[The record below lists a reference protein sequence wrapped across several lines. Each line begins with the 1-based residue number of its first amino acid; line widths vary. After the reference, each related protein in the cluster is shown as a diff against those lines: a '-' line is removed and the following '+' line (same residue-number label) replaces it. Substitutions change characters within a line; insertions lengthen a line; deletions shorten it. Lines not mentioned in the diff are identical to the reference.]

1 MSPLPDHCQ
10 VAIVGGGAAGTLVA
24 LRLLEAATAPMR
36 IVVLEPAA
44 TLGQGVAY
52 ATDRAEHVLN
62 VPAGRM
68 SLWPQRPGDFIDFLR
83 ADGQG
88 EGEAQLAHRFAP
100 RRDFA
105 RYLQQRLAQVRAGSM
120 ATLEH
125 RRLRA
130 RSIERTAQGLLC
142 ATLEDGS
149 QLQAE
154 DIVLACGNALRPLP
168 VRGAASLPAS
178 MRVDAWDLPALA
190 RIPAQ
195 AAVAIVGTGLSM
207 ADTVLSLHAQ
217 GHTGPIHLLSR
228 HGLLPLPHDPAHARS
243 TLVDIP
249 ALLGEGLRAR
259 MRRVRAAARQAARL
273 DLPWQAVMDEVRPHV
288 QALWRSL
295 GEADQRR
302 FLRHVVRYWDIHRH
316 RIAPHVHDLLH
327 TLRARGQLR
336 VRAAR
341 LELAMAQGRCLRLSA
356 HDAHGHPFAL
366 DVDHVINATGVE
378 LRVQAMRNPLLEQL
392 QGCGLAS
399 PGAHGIGLDCQVDG
413 RLRDAPGQAQ
423 PDLHAIGSLR
433 IGSLW
438 ESLAIPEL
446 RVQAGEIVGAL
457 IQKRVER
464 NEERVGAG
472 EE

>member
-1 MSPLPDHCQ
+1 MSSSSSHCK
-10 VAIVGGGAAGTLVA
+10 VAIVGGGAAGTLAA

-36 IVVLEPAA
+36 IVLLEPAA
-44 TLGQGVAY
+44 ALGQGVAY
-52 ATDRAEHVLN
+52 ATDCAEHVLN

-68 SLWPQRPGDFIDFLR
+68 SLWPERPEDFIAFLQ
-83 ADGQG
+83 A
-88 EGEAQLAHRFAP
+88 EGHDLSRAQLAHHFAP

-105 RYLQQRLAQVRAGSM
+105 RYLLQRLAQVQARSL

-130 RSIERTAQGLLC
+130 RSIERDAQGSLQL
-142 ATLEDGS
+142 TLEDGS
-149 QLQAE
+149 RLQA
-154 DIVLACGNALRPLP
+154 DDLILACGNALRPLP
-168 VRGAASLPAS
+168 VRGASSLSPSA
-178 MRVDAWDLPALA
+178 RVDAWDLPALS

-228 HGLLPLPHDPAHARS
+228 HGLLPLPHDAAHVKS
-243 TLVDIP
+243 DLLDTQ

-259 MRRVRAAARQAARL
+259 VRRVRTAAREAARRQ
-273 DLPWQAVMDEVRPHV
+273 LPWQAVMDEVRPHV

-295 GEADQRR
+295 TAVDQRR

-316 RIAPHVHDLLH
+316 RIAPHVHALLH
-327 TLRARGQLR
+327 TLQARGQLR

-341 LELAMAQGRCLRLSA
+341 LELAMSQGRCLRLSA

-392 QGCGLAS
+392 QGCGLAGS
-399 PGAHGIGLDCQVDG
+399 GAHGIGLDCQVDG
-413 RLRDAPGQAQ
+413 RLRDARGQAQ

-446 RVQAGEIVGAL
+446 RQQAAEIAGAL
-457 IQKRVER
+457 IEKRVDAPR
-464 NEERVGAG
+464 RGVSGG
-472 EE
+472 K